1 MPVTR
6 WSSATHLV
14 SADQQ
19 EALLCLRRVAAAQH
33 GRASTAQAARV
44 GCAPATVVAVVRHGE
59 AVRPRRGLLRFAAA
73 PEHEPARDWETVL
86 AAGADPTTA
95 EVLAQR
101 AAERKVADGEAAS
114 LAQAREMRADPPG
127 QDVALCRATA
137 LRALGVERARQF
149 DHGDVLVHGS
159 SPPTVPWA
167 TVHRTRRLARC
178 DVTRQAGVPTTTGA
192 RSLLDLGSDVAWA
205 DRLAL
210 ADDVLCARL
219 SSREWLHRRA
229 VALRPGRPHIQPIV
243 DLTGDGAEELFHSW
257 LERQGGRLVADAG
270 LPAPRWQVPVDDDR
284 GRIGVVDACWR
295 RDGPRRDVVWELEGL
310 RFHTA
315 PAQRRRDADRF
326 NRLTLRH
333 VVVRHTW
340 EDVVR
345 DPQRVVA
352 DLERGLAQP

>member
-6 WSSATHLV
+6 WSSATHLL

-19 EALLCLRRVAAAQH
+19 EALLCLRRVAAAQQ

-44 GCAPATVVAVVRHGE
+44 GCAPATVVAVVRRGE

-73 PEHEPARDWETVL
+73 PEHEAARDWETVL

-101 AAERKVADGEAAS
+101 AAERKVADGEAES
-114 LAQAREMRADPPG
+114 LAQAREPRADPPG

-137 LRALGVERARQF
+137 LRALGVERARRF

-159 SPPTVPWA
+159 SAPTVPWA
-167 TVHRTRRLARC
+167 TVHRTRRLERC
-178 DVTRQAGVPTTTGA
+178 DLTRQAGVPTTTGA
-192 RSLLDLGSDVAWA
+192 RSLLDLGSGVAWA

-219 SSREWLHRRA
+219 SSRGWLHRRA

-243 DLTGDGAEELFHSW
+243 EVTGDGAEQLFHSW
-257 LERQGGRLVADAG
+257 LERQGGQLVADAG

-295 RDGPRRDVVWELEGL
+295 RDGRRDVVWELEGL

-352 DLERGLAQP
+352 DLQRALAQP

>member
-1 MPVTR
+1 MTPTR
-6 WSSATHLV
+6 WSSDTHRV

-19 EALLCLRRVAAAQH
+19 EALLCLRRVAATQQ
-33 GRASTAQAARV
+33 GRVSTAQAARV
-44 GCAPATVVAVVRHGE
+44 GCAPATVVALVRRGE
-59 AVRPRRGLLRFAAA
+59 AVRPRRGLLRFSAA
-73 PEHEPARDWETVL
+73 PDDERAHDWETVL

-101 AAERKVADGEAAS
+101 AAERKFANGEAAS
-114 LAQAREMRADPPG
+114 LAQAREWREDPPG
-127 QDVALCRATA
+127 KDVALCRATA
-137 LRALGVERARQF
+137 LRALGVERARRF
-149 DHGDVLVHGS
+149 DHGDVLVSGS
-159 SPPTVPWA
+159 SAPTVPWA
-167 TVHRTRRLARC
+167 TVHRTRRLERC

-192 RSLLDLGSDVAWA
+192 RSLLDLRSDMAWA

-219 SSREWLHRRA
+219 SSRQWLHRRA

-243 DLTGDGAEELFHSW
+243 DITAEGAEQLFHSW
-257 LERQGGRLVADAG
+257 LERQGARLVADAG
-270 LPAPRWQVPVDDDR
+270 LPAPRWQVAVDDDR
-284 GRIGVVDACWR
+284 GRIGVVDACWV
-295 RDGPRRDVVWELEGL
+295 RDVSRRDVVWELEGL
-310 RFHTA
+310 RFHTG

-326 NRLTLRH
+326 NRLTLQH

-352 DLERGLAQP
+352 DLERALAQP